1 MKLFQIFEQHN
12 PKQQGNEYVANL
24 EAIRQLRARDFV
36 DALAQAKAGGIKW
49 PIVQELQTR
58 H

>member
-1 MKLFQIFEQHN
+1 MKLFQIFEQHK
-12 PKQQGNEYVANL
+12 PKAIGIDHVANL
-24 EAIRQLRARDFV
+24 EAIRQIRAIDLV
-36 DALAQAKAGGIKW
+36 DAIKQAKASGIKW